1 MTDPAA
7 VVERYVEAYNAQDW
21 TALEEV
27 FAPDL
32 HFEHVGRGFSFDTS
46 AELIATLKTFA
57 AEYLPDRSFGEAT
70 RRSVDG
76 NTVYREHLWSGTLA
90 TDLEGFGTAGDRIA
104 DRLCAVF
111 TVNGDGRIAEYLD
124 YG

>member
-7 VVERYVEAYNAQDW
+7 AVERYVDAYNSKDW
-21 TALEEV
+21 AALEEV

-32 HFEHVGRGFSFDTS
+32 HFEHVGRGFMFDTA
-46 AELIATLKTFA
+46 AELVATLKVFA
-57 AEYLPDRSFGEAT
+57 TDYLPDRTFGAAT
-70 RRSVDG
+70 RRTVDG
-76 NTVYREHLWSGTLA
+76 DTVIREHLWSGTLA
-90 TDLEGFGTAGDRIA
+90 TDLEGFGKAGDQIA

-111 TVNGDGRIAEYLD
+111 TVGSDGRIVEYLD